1 MEERHETLE
10 HLVQPFQPRLEKS
23 DIDNSATAHE
33 LQTPG
38 PAIARAASRATI
50 STFWA
55 CTVLVWGGVGVCA
68 LLFYLATLDFV
79 TSTKMGLYAISVW
92 LNAWLLVFFIP
103 QNRRRPRLELYHD
116 ALVVW
121 MLSYALTNALW
132 EIPWVLCSPFVFENL
147 RTLDDVV
154 AYTGFMRESPL
165 HMYWWLLAS
174 FSSVDLRT
182 VNHNSTFYTLELYSF
197 VNVLTVIWFFYL
209 NKRRSPYRYL
219 LPVIGSGAP
228 VVATFIFSFSEVFG
242 GFENM
247 SGGVADTLLALL
259 WTQYQYFLF
268 PLIFAFFGVR
278 LLRED
283 WRSSTGRDPAAE
295 SSRKP
300 IATPRHHRG
309 G

>member
-1 MEERHETLE
+1 M
-10 HLVQPFQPRLEKS
+10 S
-23 DIDNSATAHE
+23 ISSAASS
-33 LQTPG
+33 LPMVG
-38 PAIARAASRATI
+38 PAGERAASA
-50 STFWA
+50 STLKVFWT
-55 CTVLVWGGVGVCA
+55 CTALVWGGVGICA
-68 LLFYLATLDFV
+68 ALFYVGTLDFA
-79 TSTKMGLYAISVW
+79 TSAKIGLYAISLW
-92 LNAWLLVFFIP
+92 LNAWMLVFLLP
-103 QNRRRPRLELYHD
+103 QHKGRPKQELYHD

-121 MLSYALTNALW
+121 MLSYMLTNALW
-132 EIPWVLCSPFVFENL
+132 EIPWVLASPFVFENL
-147 RTLDDVV
+147 HTLDDVV
-154 AYTGFMRESPL
+154 AYTPYMRESPL
-165 HMYWWLLAS
+165 HMYWWVLAS

-182 VNHNSTFYTLELYSF
+182 VNHNSTFYTLELYAF
-197 VNVLTVIWFFYL
+197 VNVLTVIWFFHL
-209 NKRRSPYRYL
+209 NKKRSRYRYL
-219 LPVIGSGAP
+219 IPVLGSGEP
-228 VVATFIFSFSEVFG
+228 VASTFIFSFSEVFG
-242 GFENM
+242 GFKNM